1 MSYFC
6 KHEML
11 LGRFRHIS
19 IWVKLQNKNY
29 LVSQLTE
36 LQNLT
41 CISFVCVKKVKNV
54 FSFLSRMSNF
64 MNLKERR
71 LLNNNARK
79 TMFSFS
85 KCFENMVFPKKS
97 HWSMIFLVL
106 SGKMIFLFPENMILF
121 LDTKRKMIFLK
132 KIPRNM
138 ILSSGVLERWSFQGI
153 RA

>member
-1 MSYFC
+1 
-6 KHEML
+6 ML

-36 LQNLT
+36 LQNLK

-79 TMFSFS
+79 T
-85 KCFENMVFPKKS
+85 
-97 HWSMIFLVL
+97 
-106 SGKMIFLFPENMILF
+106 FLFPNV
-121 LDTKRKMIFLK
+121 LK
-132 KIPRNM
+132 T
-138 ILSSGVLERWSFQGI
+138 WSFQKNRTGI
-153 RA
+153 